1 MSKTAF
7 YADNPLDNGDALVRQ
22 HLFLVKRIAHHIVA
36 RLPANIEV
44 DDLIQVGLI
53 GLLDAAKNYNAAL
66 GAGFETYAGIRIR
79 GAILDELRRT
89 DWVPR
94 TIQLKARQLAQA
106 IREVENQLQRPAKDS
121 EIALHMSLDI
131 DAYHAMLREASI
143 CRAVQFDTD
152 ELATSISRDPGDD
165 LEANDFK
172 LDLAEKIAQLPE
184 REQLVMSLYYDDELN
199 LKEIGEVLGVSE
211 SRISQIHSQAIA
223 RLRAQLDSWTDL
235 SKKNLP

>member
-1 MSKTAF
+1 MSKAAF
-7 YADNPLDNGDALVRQ
+7 YADNLLDNGDALIRQ

-36 RLPANIEV
+36 RLPANIDVE
-44 DDLIQVGLI
+44 DLIQVGLI

-94 TIQLKARQLAQA
+94 TVQLKARQLAQA

-121 EIALHMSLDI
+121 EIAQHMSLDI
-131 DAYHAMLREASI
+131 DTYHTMLREASI
-143 CRAVQFDTD
+143 CRAVQFDTA
-152 ELATSISRDPGDD
+152 ELETTTSQNPGDN
-165 LEANDFK
+165 LEADAFK
-172 LDLAEKIAQLPE
+172 ADLAAKIAQLPE

-235 SKKNLP
+235 SKNNRP